1 MFTSRR
7 TDLSVQDINNLP
19 SREWQIIEQ
28 EKIPI
33 TFKNISP
40 YSEGTVS
47 QNRKKYL
54 TTVNRKRMSFIQP
67 FASHQCALGVSL
79 VAQTVKNLPAMQ
91 EAWVQSLGWEDS
103 TEEGMATH
111 PSILSCRISMDRGA
125 WRATV
130 HGVTKS
136 QTQLSD

>member
-7 TDLSVQDINNLP
+7 TDISVQDINNLP

-28 EKIPI
+28 EKIQI

-54 TTVNRKRMSFIQP
+54 TIVNRKRMSFIQP
-67 FASHQCALGVSL
+67 CALGVSL

-91 EAWVQSLGWEDS
+91 EAWVGSLGWEDS
-103 TEEGMATH
+103 MQEGMPTH
-111 PSILSCRISMDRGA
+111 PSILACRISMDRGA

-130 HGVTKS
+130 HGVTKG
-136 QTQLSD
+136 QT